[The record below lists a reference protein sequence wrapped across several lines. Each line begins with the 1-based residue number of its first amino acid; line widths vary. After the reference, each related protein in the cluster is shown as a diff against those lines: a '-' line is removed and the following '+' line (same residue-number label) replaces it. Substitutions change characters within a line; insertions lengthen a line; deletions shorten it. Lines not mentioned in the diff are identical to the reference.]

1 MSITRV
7 YLTFIVALFAISSAN
22 GNYGYGQQYG
32 QQALCNRNV
41 FDRAQNMIRN
51 EIQTR
56 ASNQP
61 PYNNPSFSGMTNG
74 YQSNTQYSNQ
84 QQMLEQQCRSVRIS
98 FNDLVINTPLCE
110 SMGNYGFS
118 TATLIEQG
126 RQFMQ
131 KHCERNQ
138 GYPYMSCYKST
149 DLYNCET
156 MYSNDR
162 NRIRNVQPNNNPNMH
177 LLELCPTYETF
188 RNCVMTVITRNCIPS
203 DSEYVYT
210 YLFDRAHNLA
220 WSCVP
225 NQNVIVGS
233 YQPMNNYPP
242 RTDIAISNQGY
253 YPSRTDNFGVNYPV
267 VGSNSQFSSRA
278 FPTYQQ
284 AGNVP
289 MSPVDRS
296 QLERTGYTIGTE
308 ACLIKVKPFE
318 NACTNL
324 LVQRQREARYGRSS
338 NDVERRICCALYYHR
353 DCLSRVVLE
362 HCPESTRIVVDLLM
376 GDRQREITTNCH
388 SYSREQCN
396 GVTSLQ
402 GSLLLLLVATLSIV
416 KLFY

>member
-1 MSITRV
+1 
-7 YLTFIVALFAISSAN
+7 
-22 GNYGYGQQYG
+22 
-32 QQALCNRNV
+32 
-41 FDRAQNMIRN
+41 
-51 EIQTR
+51 
-56 ASNQP
+56 
-61 PYNNPSFSGMTNG
+61 
-74 YQSNTQYSNQ
+74 
-84 QQMLEQQCRSVRIS
+84 
-98 FNDLVINTPLCE
+98 
-110 SMGNYGFS
+110 
-118 TATLIEQG
+118 
-126 RQFMQ
+126 
-131 KHCERNQ
+131 
-138 GYPYMSCYKST
+138 MSCYKST

-289 MSPVDRS
+289 MSPGI
-296 QLERTGYTIGTE
+296 L
-308 ACLIKVKPFE
+308 LF
-318 NACTNL
+318 NL
-324 LVQRQREARYGRSS
+324 KS
-338 NDVERRICCALYYHR
+338 
-353 DCLSRVVLE
+353 
-362 HCPESTRIVVDLLM
+362 
-376 GDRQREITTNCH
+376 
-388 SYSREQCN
+388 
-396 GVTSLQ
+396 
-402 GSLLLLLVATLSIV
+402 
-416 KLFY
+416 